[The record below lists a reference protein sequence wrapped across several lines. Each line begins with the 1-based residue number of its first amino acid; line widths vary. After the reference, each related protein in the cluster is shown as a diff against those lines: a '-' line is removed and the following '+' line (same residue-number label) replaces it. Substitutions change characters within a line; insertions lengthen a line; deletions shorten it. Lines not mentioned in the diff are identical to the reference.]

1 MPNACNDEGRAVDG
15 MRAALPFV
23 VPTFALAVSF
33 GALARSLGW
42 GTVAPIVMSL
52 VVFSG
57 SAQFAVAGVLAAGG
71 SVGAAVLAAALVN
84 ARFLPMGLAVAPGL
98 RGGAVRR
105 AVEAQALIDTSWA
118 LAQRPGGRV
127 ERLVLLGATVPSF
140 LAWQAGTVVGVLGGS
155 ALGDVEALGL
165 DVLFPMFFVALLLPE
180 LRTRRGVAAA
190 ALAGVVTVA
199 LVPFTPPGVPVVA
212 ASLVALLGLRGPR

>member
-1 MPNACNDEGRAVDG
+1 MDG
-15 MRAALPFV
+15 VRAALPFF

-71 SVGAAVLAAALVN
+71 SVGAAVLAAVLVN

-98 RGGAVRR
+98 SGGAVRR
-105 AVEAQALIDTSWA
+105 AVEGQAVIDSSWA

-127 ERLVLLGATVPSF
+127 ERLVLLGATLPNFV
-140 LAWQAGTVVGVLGGS
+140 AWQAGTVVGVLGGS
-155 ALGDVEALGL
+155 ALGDVQALGL

-180 LRTRRGVAAA
+180 LRTRRGVVAA
-190 ALAGVVTVA
+190 ALAAVVTIA
-199 LVPFTPPGVPVVA
+199 LVPLAPPGVPVVA
-212 ASLVALLGLRGPR
+212 ASLVALLGLRGTR